1 MEEGTFLQ
9 KLLGAIP
16 YHLSEVIG
24 FQGKRTGDTGIPYPQ
39 VSSHPRPMIWCKTPG
54 ASNPAALGMHV
65 I

>member
-24 FQGKRTGDTGIPYPQ
+24 FQGKRTGDTGIRYPE
-39 VSSHPRPMIWCKTPG
+39 VFCHLRPMICCKTPG
-54 ASNPAALGMHV
+54 ASNLAALGMHV